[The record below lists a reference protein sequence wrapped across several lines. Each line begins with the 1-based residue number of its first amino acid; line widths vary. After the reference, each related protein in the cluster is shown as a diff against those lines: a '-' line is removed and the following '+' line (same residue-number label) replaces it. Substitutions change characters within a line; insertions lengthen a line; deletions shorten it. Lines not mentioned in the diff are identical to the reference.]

1 MYPAAFHYF
10 RAQSLEDAI
19 QRLSELGEDARP
31 LAGGQSLV
39 PLMKLRF
46 SRPSAL
52 VDLGFLPGLSYAR
65 AKNGTLRLGALTCH
79 ADVEESAAASRIPI
93 LHDCAA
99 GIADVQV
106 RNRGTIGGS
115 IAEADPSGDWMPV
128 LLALDTEVRC
138 VGPKGERTVP
148 LPEFVRDAFTT
159 VLETGEL
166 VREAIVRIPAKG
178 SGGAYIAFKRS
189 SPVYATVSAAVQLK
203 LADRDVCEQCRIVLG
218 CVGLTAIRAH
228 EAEEQLIGR
237 QLTAHSI
244 DHAVEAAMS
253 AAEPETDL
261 RGSADYKRVLL
272 GALVRR
278 AIDAAARR
286 ARGEQVEVH
295 HEYMGRS

>member
-10 RAQSLEDAI
+10 RAQSIDDAI
-19 QRLSELGEDARP
+19 HRLTELGEDARP

-46 SRPSAL
+46 SRPGAL
-52 VDLGFLPGLSYAR
+52 VDLGFLPGLSYATVD
-65 AKNGTLRLGALTCH
+65 NGTLRLGALTCH
-79 ADVEESAAASRIPI
+79 ADIEDSASVSMIPI

-138 VGPKGERTVP
+138 MGPNGERTVP

-166 VREAIVRIPAKG
+166 VREAIVRVPAKG

-189 SPVYATVSAAVQLK
+189 APVYATVSAAVQLK
-203 LADRDVCEQCRIVLG
+203 LGDKDVCEECRILLG
-218 CVGLTAIRAH
+218 CVGLTAIRAR
-228 EAEEQLIGR
+228 EGEKQLSG
-237 QLTAHSI
+237 QPLTSHSI
-244 DHAVEAAMS
+244 KHTVEAVVA
-253 AAEPETDL
+253 AAEPESDL
-261 RGSADYKRVLL
+261 RGSADYKRALL

-278 AIDAAARR
+278 AIHAAARR
-286 ARGEQVEVH
+286 ARGEHVEVH
-295 HEYMGRS
+295 HEYIGRS